1 METQTQSNAKVA
13 VPPNGRVIVD
23 GDQQY
28 EDSMIDMDDFDL
40 AKIFTPNINME
51 LSPIPSPAMVE
62 QIDGLLAKGKT
73 FRSLNDKYV
82 DKFVVKGNEELYELL
97 GSIYG
102 FMLTVNESPYRDH
115 ILKKMREHL
124 SEEQSIV
131 LQESTAIESVV
142 VRFVVPSDRQTA
154 FNYARVMKVAFIE
167 KIAAK
172 DLAGYIKGRGGIT
185 KIQDTLANE
194 EAAKEAKEVGKK
206 KLSLFKK
213 LVLASGKTITDTVEI
228 PRTRKLDLVSAGKKE
243 SFFEFAIVD
252 SMDNKNY
259 RIHQVVS
266 VPEAVGEQWL
276 NYISQAVLSDDVDS
290 IQNNLDKLR
299 EKLGITSGYGML
311 PGDKGYIAAGGV
323 TQQPEKQVEE
333 EIELKD

>member
-1 METQTQSNAKVA
+1 METQVQSNAKIA
-13 VPPNGRVIVD
+13 VPPNGKVIVN
-23 GDQQY
+23 GDEY

-40 AKIFTPNINME
+40 AKIFTPNINMD
-51 LSPIPSPAMVE
+51 LSPTPSPAMVE

-82 DKFVVKGNEELYELL
+82 EKFVVKGNEELYELL
-97 GSIYG
+97 GTIYG

-115 ILKKMREHL
+115 ILKRMREHL
-124 SEEQSIV
+124 NEEHSII

-142 VRFVVPSDRQTA
+142 VRFIVPSDRQTA

-167 KIAAK
+167 KVAAK

-194 EAAKEAKEVGKK
+194 EAAKEAKEVSKK

-213 LVLASGKTITDTVEI
+213 FILANAKNNTSTVEI
-228 PRTRKLDLVSAGKKE
+228 PRSKRIDLVSSGKKE
-243 SFFEFAIVD
+243 ALFEFALVD
-252 SMDNKNY
+252 NTNGDNY
-259 RIHQVVS
+259 RIHQVIT

-276 NYISQAVLSDDVDS
+276 NYISQSVLSNDVDML
-290 IQNNLDKLR
+290 QDRLDKLR
-299 EKLGITSGYGML
+299 EKLGITSGYGMV
-311 PGDKGYIAAGGV
+311 PGDKGYDSGV
-323 TQQPEKQVEE
+323 NVSQQEEKDVTE
-333 EIELKD
+333 EIEATE

>member
-1 METQTQSNAKVA
+1 METQVQGNPKVV
-13 VPPNGRVIVD
+13 VPANGKVIVS
-23 GDQQY
+23 GDEY

-40 AKIFTPNINME
+40 AKIFTPNINMD
-51 LSPIPSPAMVE
+51 LSPTPSPAMVE

-82 DKFVVKGNEELYELL
+82 EKFVVKGNEELYELL
-97 GSIYG
+97 GSVYG

-115 ILKKMREHL
+115 ILKRMREYL
-124 SEEQSIV
+124 SEEHSII

-194 EAAKEAKEVGKK
+194 EAAKEAKEIAKK

-228 PRTRKLDLVSAGKKE
+228 PIKRMLDLVSAGKKE
-243 SFFEFAIVD
+243 SYFEFAIVD

-259 RIHQVVS
+259 RIHQVIS
-266 VPEAVGEQWL
+266 VPETVGEQWL

-299 EKLGITSGYGML
+299 ERLGITNGYGML

-333 EIELKD
+333 EIEAKE